1 MNISGDLSV
10 SEFKPQ
16 PVRNL
21 PKMGEAAG
29 RSSFVDL
36 MKILQGSAQKGI
48 EETLAE
54 IQNPSSKAE
63 VPQLEEE
70 DPEILEEKKTRPI
83 NSAEDDVS
91 EEDKL
96 EEATN
101 VTVLPWFLVSETKN
115 NEVVDPKI
123 ESVILDGLE
132 SEIIKT
138 NPIDTLKAPESIS
151 TSELIIENF
160 FANEVEES
168 TELLSK
174 VSLEEE
180 SEKLL
185 DIEKGSS
192 ISFENLKEIKPRFV

>member
-70 DPEILEEKKTRPI
+70 DPEILEEKRP
-83 NSAEDDVS
+83 
-91 EEDKL
+91 
-96 EEATN
+96 
-101 VTVLPWFLVSETKN
+101 VLSILQKMMFQK
-115 NEVVDPKI
+115 KI
-123 ESVILDGLE
+123 S
-132 SEIIKT
+132 
-138 NPIDTLKAPESIS
+138 LKKRL
-151 TSELIIENF
+151 T
-160 FANEVEES
+160 
-168 TELLSK
+168 
-174 VSLEEE
+174 
-180 SEKLL
+180 
-185 DIEKGSS
+185 
-192 ISFENLKEIKPRFV
+192 